1 MLPRAE
7 GRKAYQSC
15 RFIRKGK
22 NYNDLW
28 LSVEAAGDSGVAAM
42 PSLCQ
47 SLALYQRTKRSVFV
61 GDLAAFMVKSP
72 RILFGEWMHRP
83 SVLLLLCAA
92 LLLPMTAVA
101 RLPGPLQAV
110 PATKVRD
117 LSDIRSS
124 RVLRVLVNQS
134 RNSSGEV
141 QGQAIG
147 VEYHRLRAFEQYLN
161 GHARDGQQVTL
172 KIIPKAKD
180 QLLGALQR
188 GEGDMVA
195 PGELLDLP
203 SGYAVASSEPIASNV
218 PLVLVGIKGQRRYT
232 RVEQL
237 SGKTLALPT
246 GSAAGE
252 VVSQLNQ
259 KLALHKLA
267 PINIEWVDPTL
278 AVEDVLEMVQ
288 GGIFHLTI
296 VEQPIAERWGKIL
309 PKLRLDRQLRLG
321 EPGEEHW
328 FVRRD
333 ASMLRASIDRF
344 LTGYKKPS
352 DEDAAFLR
360 IYRRLYQVHNPLA
373 KGDRQRL
380 EKLRPTLQK
389 HADAQNMDWLN
400 LAALAFKESRLQP
413 NARSGSGPTGL
424 MQITP
429 SAAQRVGVSN
439 IHNLDANVQAGA
451 KYLAM
456 IRRKFFSSPKLN
468 ERERMAFT
476 LAAYNIGPERVQGMR
491 AEARRRG
498 LNPNQWFFQVERIA
512 MEQVGMGAVSY
523 VNSVNKYYLAFDR
536 ERESLEPRQQKVVT
550 RK

>member
-1 MLPRAE
+1 
-7 GRKAYQSC
+7 
-15 RFIRKGK
+15 
-22 NYNDLW
+22 
-28 LSVEAAGDSGVAAM
+28 
-42 PSLCQ
+42 
-47 SLALYQRTKRSVFV
+47 
-61 GDLAAFMVKSP
+61 
-72 RILFGEWMHRP
+72 MHRP
-83 SVLLLLCAA
+83 SVLLLLCAS
-92 LLLPMTAVA
+92 LLLPITAVA

-110 PATKVRD
+110 PAAKVRD
-117 LSDIRSS
+117 LSEIRSS

-147 VEYHRLRAFEQYLN
+147 IEYHRLRAFEQYLN
-161 GHARDGQQVTL
+161 GHARDGQEITL

-188 GEGDMVA
+188 GEGDLVA
-195 PGELLDLP
+195 PGELLDLQP
-203 SGYAVASSEPIASNV
+203 GHAVASSEPIASNV
-218 PLVLVGIKGQRRYT
+218 PLVLVGIKGERRYT
-232 RVEQL
+232 KVEQL

-252 VVSQLNQ
+252 AVSQLNQ

-267 PINIEWVDPTL
+267 PIKIEWVDPTL

-309 PKLRLDRQLRLG
+309 PKLRFDRQLMIS
-321 EPGEEHW
+321 EPGEEYW

-344 LTGYKKPS
+344 LGGYKKPVN
-352 DEDAAFLR
+352 EDAEFLR
-360 IYRRLYQVHNPLA
+360 IYRRLYQVHYPLA
-373 KGDRQRL
+373 KADRQRL

-389 HADAQNMDWLN
+389 HADAQSMDWLN
-400 LAALAFKESRLQP
+400 LAALAFKESALQP
-413 NARSGSGPTGL
+413 SARSGSGPTGL

-439 IHNLDANVQAGA
+439 IQNLDANVQAGA

-456 IRRKFFSSPKLN
+456 IRRKFFNSPKLN

-512 MEQVGMGAVSY
+512 MEQVGMGPVSY

-536 ERESLEPRQQKVVT
+536 ERESLEPRGQKVAS

>member
-1 MLPRAE
+1 M
-7 GRKAYQSC
+7 
-15 RFIRKGK
+15 
-22 NYNDLW
+22 
-28 LSVEAAGDSGVAAM
+28 
-42 PSLCQ
+42 
-47 SLALYQRTKRSVFV
+47 KRS
-61 GDLAAFMVKSP
+61 
-72 RILFGEWMHRP
+72 
-83 SVLLLLCAA
+83 SVLLLLCCS
-92 LLLPMTAVA
+92 LLLPMPAVA
-101 RLPGPLQAV
+101 RLPGPLQAA
-110 PATKVRD
+110 PAGKVRD
-117 LSDIRSS
+117 LTEIRSS

-161 GHARDGQQVTL
+161 GYARDGQAITL

-188 GEGDMVA
+188 GEGDVVA
-195 PGELLDLP
+195 PGELLDMQA
-203 SGYAVASSEPIASNV
+203 GHAVSTSEPIASGI
-218 PLVLVGIKGQRRYT
+218 PLVLVGRKGERSYT
-232 RVEQL
+232 RLEQL

-246 GSAAGE
+246 GSAAGDA
-252 VVSQLNQ
+252 VSQINQ
-259 KLALHKLA
+259 KLALHKL
-267 PINIEWVDPTL
+267 PPVKIEWVDPTL

-309 PKLRLDRQLRLG
+309 PKLRFDRQVHIRN
-321 EPGEEHW
+321 PGEEFW

-344 LTGYKKPS
+344 LATYKKPS
-352 DEDAAFLR
+352 DQDVAFLR
-360 IYRRLYQVHNPLA
+360 IYRRLYQVHDPLA
-373 KGDRQRL
+373 KAHRQRL
-380 EKLRPTLQK
+380 EQLRPVLQK
-389 HADAQNMDWLN
+389 HADAQGIDWLN
-400 LAALAFKESRLQP
+400 LAALAFKESALQP
-413 NARSGSGPTGL
+413 SSRGGGGPTGL

-429 SAAQRVGVSN
+429 SAAQRVGVNN
-439 IHNLDANVQAGA
+439 IQDLDANVQASA

-468 ERERMAFT
+468 ERERMAFV

-512 MEQVGMGAVSY
+512 MEQVGMGPVSY

-536 ERESLEPRQQKVVT
+536 ERESLEPQGQKVAL

>member
-1 MLPRAE
+1 M
-7 GRKAYQSC
+7 
-15 RFIRKGK
+15 I
-22 NYNDLW
+22 
-28 LSVEAAGDSGVAAM
+28 
-42 PSLCQ
+42 
-47 SLALYQRTKRSVFV
+47 
-61 GDLAAFMVKSP
+61 
-72 RILFGEWMHRP
+72 RP
-83 SVLLLLCAA
+83 SVLLLLCCS

-110 PATKVRD
+110 PASEVRD
-117 LSDIRSS
+117 LAQIRSS

-161 GHARDGQQVTL
+161 GHARDGQEITL

-188 GEGDMVA
+188 GEGDLVA
-195 PGELLDLP
+195 PGELLDLQP
-203 SGYAVASSEPIASNV
+203 GFAVSTSEPIASNI
-218 PLVLVGIKGQRRYT
+218 PLVLVGIKGERRYT
-232 RVEQL
+232 RLEQL
-237 SGKTLALPT
+237 SGKTLALPA
-246 GSAAGE
+246 GSAAGDAI
-252 VVSQLNQ
+252 SQINQ
-259 KLALHKLA
+259 KLALHKL
-267 PINIEWVDPTL
+267 PPVDIEWVDPSL

-309 PKLRLDRQLRLG
+309 PKLRFDKQVVIS
-321 EPGEEHW
+321 EPGEEFW

-344 LTGYKKPS
+344 LTVYKKPS
-352 DEDAAFLR
+352 DQDAAFLR
-360 IYRRLYQVHNPLA
+360 IYRRLYQVHYPLA
-373 KGDRQRL
+373 KADRQRL
-380 EKLRPTLQK
+380 EKLRPVLQK
-389 HADAQNMDWLN
+389 HADAQGMDWLN
-400 LAALAFKESRLQP
+400 LAALAFKESALQP
-413 NARSGSGPTGL
+413 TARGGGSPTGL

-439 IHNLDANVQAGA
+439 IQDVDGNVQAGA

-456 IRRKFFSSPKLN
+456 IRRKFFASPKLN
-468 ERERMAFT
+468 ERERMAFV

-491 AEARRRG
+491 TEARRRG
-498 LNPNQWFFQVERIA
+498 LNPNQWFFQVERVA
-512 MEQVGMGAVSY
+512 MEQVGMGPVSY

-536 ERESLEPRQQKVVT
+536 ERESLEPQGQKVVS

>member
-1 MLPRAE
+1 MTRL
-7 GRKAYQSC
+7 Q
-15 RFIRKGK
+15 
-22 NYNDLW
+22 
-28 LSVEAAGDSGVAAM
+28 
-42 PSLCQ
+42 
-47 SLALYQRTKRSVFV
+47 
-61 GDLAAFMVKSP
+61 
-72 RILFGEWMHRP
+72 
-83 SVLLLLCAA
+83 VLLVLCVSM
-92 LLLPMTAVA
+92 LLPLPAVA
-101 RLPGPLQAV
+101 RLAGPIEV
-110 PATKVRD
+110 VHTGKVRD
-117 LSDIRSS
+117 LVEIRAS

-141 QGQAIG
+141 QGQSIG

-161 GHARDGQQVTL
+161 SHARDGQEVSL

-188 GEGDMVA
+188 GEGDLVA
-195 PGELLDLP
+195 PGELLDEQTARGV
-203 SGYAVASSEPIASNV
+203 STSEPIVSNV
-218 PLVLVGIKGQRRYT
+218 PLLLVGIKGERRYT
-232 RVEQL
+232 RLEQL

-252 VVSQLNQ
+252 AINQINQ
-259 KLALHKLA
+259 KLALHKQ
-267 PINIEWVDPTL
+267 PPVKIEWVDPSL

-309 PKLRLDRQLRLG
+309 PKLRFDRQVSISS
-321 EPGEEHW
+321 PGEEFW

-344 LTGYKKPS
+344 LTTYKTPS
-352 DEDAAFLR
+352 DQDVAFLR
-360 IYRRLYQVHNPLA
+360 IYRRLYQVHYPLA
-373 KGDRQRL
+373 RADRQRL
-380 EKLRPTLQK
+380 EKLRPVLQK
-389 HADAQNMDWLN
+389 HAKEQGMDWLN
-400 LAALAFKESRLQP
+400 LAALAFKESALEP

-429 SAAQRVGVSN
+429 SAAQRVGVNN
-439 IHNLDANVQAGA
+439 IQSLDSNVQAGA
-451 KYLAM
+451 KYLAL

-468 ERERMAFT
+468 ERERMAFV

-491 AEARRRG
+491 TEAKRRG

-512 MEQVGMGAVSY
+512 MEQVGMGPVSY
-523 VNSVNKYYLAFDR
+523 VNSVNKYYLAYDR
-536 ERESLEPRQQKVVT
+536 ERESLEPTGQKVAA